1 MLNNDDKIRYE
12 FANKAVSKLN
22 VIYHTYILKCV
33 ESCDNEIKY
42 AR

>member
-22 VIYHTYILKCV
+22 VIYLYIEV
-33 ESCDNEIKY
+33 Y
-42 AR
+42 